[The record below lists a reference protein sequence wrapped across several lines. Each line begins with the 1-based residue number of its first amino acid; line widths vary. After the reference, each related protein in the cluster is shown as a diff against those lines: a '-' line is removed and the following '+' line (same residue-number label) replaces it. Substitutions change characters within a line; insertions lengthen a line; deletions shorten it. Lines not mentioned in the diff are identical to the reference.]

1 MTRKHFVALAD
12 EIANISD
19 DTARLAAAR
28 AVARACAKFNPDFD
42 RGRFLKA
49 CNVWY
54 V

>member
-1 MTRKHFVALAD
+1 MTRKHFQALAD

-28 AVARACAKFNPDFD
+28 AVARACAKFNPAFD
-42 RGRFLKA
+42 MARFFAA
-49 CNVWY
+49 CNV